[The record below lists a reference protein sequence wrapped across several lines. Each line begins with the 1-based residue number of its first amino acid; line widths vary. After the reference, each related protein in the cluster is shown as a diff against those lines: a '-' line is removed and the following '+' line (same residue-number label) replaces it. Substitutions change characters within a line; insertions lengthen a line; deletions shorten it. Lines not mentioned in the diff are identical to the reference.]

1 MKVGLYSISCSGT
14 WFNDRPA
21 LTVEEFIIIKKT
33 GGNTMKKYLAILLA
47 VVMVLGAVACAKTP
61 AAETPATEQPAA
73 EAPATEPAAEG
84 KTDIKLASHNAEIEG
99 NPYRVRY
106 EADIQEAAAAA
117 ADHGLN
123 VSYSSFVSNW
133 DAATES
139 QQIENS
145 INEGFDIILVNPV
158 SSTGLDPI
166 IEKAQEAGIV
176 YINADCEYTST
187 DVNILNVCTDQYW
200 LGYKT
205 ATYAGDVLG
214 SGAKVVMI
222 AALDGNVANTQRQQG
237 FEDGAKEKGLEIV
250 GGRYN
255 HDWNP
260 VKSQQIGT
268 EILNSGIEFDGV
280 LISQCAENA
289 LAAFDAAG
297 KTYPKFFGFGDTG
310 EWIQRMYNLNKD
322 EKKMDFMVLSNPPG
336 VGASALNFGLNM
348 ILGKTL
354 KDDVYNVPEIHSIY
368 LKSKVCWTYDD
379 INNAEFIEKAQ
390 TMEPGD
396 ALTYWLTI
404 DEVAEQYFN

>member
-1 MKVGLYSISCSGT
+1 
-14 WFNDRPA
+14 
-21 LTVEEFIIIKKT
+21 
-33 GGNTMKKYLAILLA
+33 MKKYLAILLA

-176 YINADCEYTST
+176 YINADCE
-187 DVNILNVCTDQYW
+187 
-200 LGYKT
+200 
-205 ATYAGDVLG
+205 
-214 SGAKVVMI
+214 
-222 AALDGNVANTQRQQG
+222 
-237 FEDGAKEKGLEIV
+237 
-250 GGRYN
+250 
-255 HDWNP
+255 
-260 VKSQQIGT
+260 
-268 EILNSGIEFDGV
+268 
-280 LISQCAENA
+280 
-289 LAAFDAAG
+289 
-297 KTYPKFFGFGDTG
+297 
-310 EWIQRMYNLNKD
+310 
-322 EKKMDFMVLSNPPG
+322 
-336 VGASALNFGLNM
+336 
-348 ILGKTL
+348 
-354 KDDVYNVPEIHSIY
+354 
-368 LKSKVCWTYDD
+368 
-379 INNAEFIEKAQ
+379 
-390 TMEPGD
+390 
-396 ALTYWLTI
+396 
-404 DEVAEQYFN
+404 